1 MQKSF
6 VYKLFAAVAL
16 LLSML
21 NATATELKPV
31 LVVVTSHGEPEGK
44 RPGYEFDE
52 LAKTYLVFKANAVA
66 VDIASPKGG
75 AVIADK
81 YDPQKVF
88 NKLVLEDSVF
98 SEKLANTLPLAKLH
112 ADKYSGIFVIGGKGA
127 MFDLPYD
134 SHLQSLIADIYEQK
148 GSVGAVCH
156 GPAALVNVQLSDD
169 SWLVAGKTVNS
180 FTNEEEQLFGKKWAK
195 EFDFMLQDKLIER
208 GAKFQHSPM
217 MLNHVATDGRL
228 ITGQNPASTSQ
239 TALAFVRSLGITPAP
254 YSAFEDERTLA
265 LVASLLNNE
274 VSAQQELKNNLDNYH
289 VQLLGMYGFY
299 YLTSADTQE
308 DIGHALALMEATRST
323 INHPML
329 DLQIVKGY
337 QKSGNL
343 ERAKQNLTTL
353 LAAHPDNEAA
363 KAMAKELL

>member
-6 VYKLFAAVAL
+6 VYKLFAALTL
-16 LLSML
+16 LVTLF
-21 NATATELKPV
+21 NAAASELKPV
-31 LVVVTSHGEPEGK
+31 LVVVTSHGEPEGQ

-52 LAKTYLVFKANAVA
+52 LAKTYLVFKANNVD

-75 AVIADK
+75 AVIADE
-81 YDPQKVF
+81 YDAKKAF
-88 NKLVLEDSVF
+88 NQLVLEDAIF
-98 SEKLANTLPLAKLH
+98 SDKLANTLPLAKLN
-112 ADKYSGIFVIGGKGA
+112 AKNYSGVFVIGGKGA

-134 SHLQSLIADIYEQK
+134 THLQSLIANIYEQK
-148 GSVGAVCH
+148 GSIGAVCH

-169 SWLVAGKTVNS
+169 SWLVAGKSVNS

-208 GAKFQHSPM
+208 GAKFQHSPI

-228 ITGQNPASTSQ
+228 ITGQNPTSTSQ
-239 TALAFVRSLGITPAP
+239 TAIAFVRSLGITPAP

-265 LVASLLNNE
+265 LVESILENDTSAESELNN
-274 VSAQQELKNNLDNYH
+274 NLENYH
-289 VQLLGMYGFY
+289 AQLLGMYGFY
-299 YLTSADTQE
+299 YLMSAKSQE
-308 DIGHALALMEATRST
+308 DIGHALTLMEATRSS

-343 ERAKQNLTTL
+343 ELAKQNLATL
-353 LAAHPDNEAA
+353 LKTHPDNEAA